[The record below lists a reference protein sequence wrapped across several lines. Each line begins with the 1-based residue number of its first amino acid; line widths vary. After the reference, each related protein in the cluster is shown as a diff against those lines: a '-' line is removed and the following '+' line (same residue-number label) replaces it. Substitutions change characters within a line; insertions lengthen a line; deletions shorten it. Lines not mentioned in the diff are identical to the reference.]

1 MLSVNEAY
9 KRCRTVIEHHSK
21 TFAKA
26 FGHLPQEKRQAVW
39 AVYAFCRTAD
49 DIVDEGENPASEIIR
64 FKDQFH
70 SFAAGHLPEEN
81 YLWIALRDTFSRFE
95 MDFQPFYDMIEGQQ
109 MDLIKKRYETL
120 EEVKHYSYHVAST
133 VGLMLLPILA
143 PEKKDRLRE
152 GAISLGIAMQ
162 LTNILR
168 DIGEDLARDRI
179 YFPQDVMRKHGYSED
194 MLWRTEIN
202 HAFSDAWE
210 ELAEDAEQF
219 YEAGLAT
226 IGEYPVESRI
236 PVKAAALFYR
246 EILHSVRRNSYE
258 VFRKRAFVSKEE
270 KTVLMKEAVKG

>member
-9 KRCRTVIEHHSK
+9 SRCRTVIERHSK

-26 FGHLPQEKRQAVW
+26 FGHLPEEKRQAVW

-49 DIVDEGENPASEIIR
+49 DIVDEGENPGTEIVK

-70 SFAAGHLPEEN
+70 SFADGRIPEKN
-81 YLWIALRDTFSRFE
+81 YLWIALQDTFSRFE
-95 MDFQPFYDMIEGQQ
+95 MDVQPFYDMIEGQQ
-109 MDLIKKRYETL
+109 MDLIKKRYAAL

-143 PEKKDRLRE
+143 PAKKDRLRE

-168 DIGEDLARDRI
+168 DVGEDLERDRI
-179 YFPQDVMRKHGYSED
+179 YLPEDVMDKHGLNHD
-194 MLWRTEIN
+194 MLTSRQVSP
-202 HAFSDAWE
+202 AFIAVWE
-210 ELAEDAEQF
+210 ELAEDALRF
-219 YEAGLAT
+219 YDAGLAS
-226 IGEYPVESRI
+226 INEYPVDSKI

-246 EILHSVRRNSYE
+246 EILRSVRNNGYE
-258 VFRKRAFVSKEE
+258 VFRQRAFVSAEE
-270 KTVLMKEAVKG
+270 KTHIMKAVVKG